1 VASPPAR
8 LEAIGEAMQSLD
20 QTPERTKRGR
30 IAAVDVARA
39 LALLGM
45 AAYHL
50 TWDLAHFGFIG
61 PSVPFTPVMRLVSH
75 TVASAFLAL
84 VGVSF
89 ALAHSKGLRRE
100 AFLRRVTVVACAA
113 FLVTLATEFLAPE
126 EPITFGI
133 LHCIAAASLLAAIF
147 VAAPIWMG
155 FAAGALAIAAP
166 LVVSFD
172 RFNGPALAWLGL
184 GTVAPPTL
192 DWRPLLPWS
201 GVVLVALS
209 LARAVLPRVADAPWA
224 RWRPHT
230 IAGRAMAFAGRHSLA
245 IYLVHQP
252 ILFAAL
258 FALANV
264 TGVAARHERTSY
276 IAACRPACVEN
287 GGDLD
292 LCEKACAC
300 VADRAQAAGLP
311 LVSTAGKGDE
321 TRQRLRA
328 VVDSCSSQAR

>member
-1 VASPPAR
+1 
-8 LEAIGEAMQSLD
+8 MQSLD
-20 QTPERTKRGR
+20 QTPKRTKGR
-30 IAAVDVARA
+30 IAAVDIARA
-39 LALLGM
+39 VALLGM
-45 AAYHL
+45 GAYHL

-89 ALAHSKGLRRE
+89 ALAHSNGLRRD

-155 FAAGALAIAAP
+155 LAAGVLALAAP
-166 LVVSFD
+166 LVVSLD

-184 GTVAPPTL
+184 GTVPPPTL

-209 LARAVLPRVADAPWA
+209 LARVVLPRVAHARWA
-224 RWRPHT
+224 RWRPHA

-252 ILFAAL
+252 ILFGAL
-258 FALANV
+258 FAVANL

-276 IAACRPACVEN
+276 IEACRPACVDN
-287 GGDLD
+287 GGELD
-292 LCEKACAC
+292 LCEKACTC
-300 VADRAQAAGLP
+300 VADRAQAASLP
-311 LVSTAGKGDE
+311 LMSGGGENEE
-321 TRQRLRA
+321 TRKRLGA
-328 VVDSCSSQAR
+328 VVNSCSAETR